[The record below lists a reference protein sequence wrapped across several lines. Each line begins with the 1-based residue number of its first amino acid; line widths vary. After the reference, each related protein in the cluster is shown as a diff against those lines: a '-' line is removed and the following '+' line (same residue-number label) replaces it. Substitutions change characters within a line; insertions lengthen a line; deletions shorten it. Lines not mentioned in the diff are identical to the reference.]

1 MSAKNGMKKW
11 DSPRFQRIC
20 SVKADPNHFRVRFED
35 GTTAEIESRKILPN
49 EIDQP
54 RWEKLRFNPYEII
67 VPTEN
72 GELEI
77 PWSTIRVL
85 TDSAYSA
92 HLAKAAEVQAQK
104 IGRRISQLRKGRGM
118 KSKELAER
126 AGIAPQSLSR
136 IEHGKHD
143 IAFSTLQKIL
153 SSMGYGLKD
162 LSVESEVAK
171 DGLRH
176 GADVLVASYG

>member
-1 MSAKNGMKKW
+1 MKKW
-11 DSPRFQRIC
+11 DNPRFQHIC
-20 SVKADPNHFRVRFED
+20 SAKVDSNNLWVRFED
-35 GTTAEIESRKILPN
+35 GATAEIETHKVLAGKVN
-49 EIDQP
+49 QP

-77 PWSTIRVL
+77 SWSTIRVL
-85 TDSAYSA
+85 TDKEYSA
-92 HLAKAAEVQAQK
+92 HLAKIAEEQAKK
-104 IGRRISQLRKGRGM
+104 IGRRLSQLRKDRGM

-126 AGIAPQSLSR
+126 AGLTPQSLSR

-143 IAFSTLQKIL
+143 LAFSTVQKIL
-153 SSMGYGLKD
+153 GAMGYELRD
-162 LSVESEVAK
+162 LTVESEGAK

-176 GADVLVASYG
+176 DADKLVATYG